1 MPQSVLIARI
11 SKKIKQFKSQENSDF
26 AAISAKMFEYN
37 EIEKRKTQKN
47 WDKIFRIVQKSKE
60 DKNMQNYRTKNNSSG
75 SSRTETHNS
84 NDNKKTRNNVIE
96 NDIKMTKK
104 NPEKTFPF
112 SLFSP
117 FSMFTD
123 SKRYLSSERK
133 ICSYNQYF
141 RFYLSRLF
149 GKDDDKVEYENN
161 QTDEDVHD
169 ENEKNRDESKIV
181 KSNNNR
187 KIEGNANRIYGS
199 GNQGTYSTK
208 SQSSTDIFNNAL
220 YYSYGITVSDF
231 NH

>member
-1 MPQSVLIARI
+1 
-11 SKKIKQFKSQENSDF
+11 
-26 AAISAKMFEYN
+26 MFEYN

-47 WDKIFRIVQKSKE
+47 WDKILRIVQKSKE
-60 DKNMQNYRTKNNSSG
+60 DKNMQNHRTKNNSSG

-123 SKRYLSSERK
+123 SKRSLSSERK

-141 RFYLSRLF
+141 RFCLSCLF
-149 GKDDDKVEYENN
+149 GKDDDKVEHEDN
-161 QTDEDVHD
+161 QSDEDHYNENEKIRD
-169 ENEKNRDESKIV
+169 ENEIV
-181 KSNNNR
+181 KSSKDG
-187 KIEGNANRIYGS
+187 KIKGYTNRIDGS
-199 GNQGTYSTK
+199 GNMGTYNTK

>member
-1 MPQSVLIARI
+1 
-11 SKKIKQFKSQENSDF
+11 
-26 AAISAKMFEYN
+26 MFEYN

-47 WDKIFRIVQKSKE
+47 WDKILRIIQKSKE
-60 DKNMQNYRTKNNSSG
+60 DKKMQTEQTRSNSSER
-75 SSRTETHNS
+75 SNTETVNS
-84 NDNKKTRNNVIE
+84 NDNKKISMEIE

-123 SKRYLSSERK
+123 SKRSLSSERK

-199 GNQGTYSTK
+199 GNQGTYNTK